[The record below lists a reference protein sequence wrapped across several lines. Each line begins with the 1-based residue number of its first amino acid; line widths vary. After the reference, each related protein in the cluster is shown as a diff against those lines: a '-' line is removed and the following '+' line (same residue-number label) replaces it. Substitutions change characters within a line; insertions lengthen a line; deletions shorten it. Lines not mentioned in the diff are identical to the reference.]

1 VIRRSEWGVKRG
13 IPLLSDEI
21 EIAIEA
27 EFLRQE

>member
-1 VIRRSEWGVKRG
+1 VIQRSAWGLKRG
-13 IPLLSDEI
+13 IPLLSDDI